1 MLGYKHWNILFI
13 SKRLGAHFG
22 LSSLVGW
29 LGYSLTSTIPYL
41 TGYQVRL
48 LGQSI
53 NLLPLSL
60 ALSFALLSHLVEDYT
75 INRF

>member
-1 MLGYKHWNILFI
+1 MLGQNWSVLFI
-13 SKRLGAHFG
+13 SRRLGAHFG

-29 LGYSLTSTIPYL
+29 AGYSLTSTIQYL
-41 TGYQVRL
+41 TGYQVKL

-53 NLLPLSL
+53 NLLPFLL